1 MAVVLPTYTSDDG
14 ATIPATQQLKHYA
27 DSAGHVPLWAAGDK
41 RVSVYPPDPDGTKG
55 GAGQSEGGSMCGKDQ
70 PEVLRLLPEH
80 HHAASLHPD
89 ISQTHH
95 IAMNEESVQLP
106 FAFSKSAGQHGSDFV
121 RFPEEYNGVGC
132 YGSAVLGIL
141 KAAGY
146 KVQWAGSGNSH
157 DDDAAIFARASA
169 ALTSEHL
176 PGSKAYAACQCVHG
190 SNSPAVYRFST
201 YLNKY
206 GPTLWTVTPTSSE
219 ADHSTSLSVVAV

>member
-1 MAVVLPTYTSDDG
+1 VVLPTYTSDDG
-14 ATIPATQQLKHYA
+14 AAVPATQKLKHYA
-27 DSAGHVPLWAAGDK
+27 DPAGHVPLWTAGDM
-41 RVSVYPPDPDGTKG
+41 RVSVYPPHPDGTG
-55 GAGQSEGGSMCGKDQ
+55 SGAGQGAGVSMCGKDQ

-106 FAFSKSAGQHGSDFV
+106 FAFSRSAGQHGSDFV
-121 RFPEEYNGVGC
+121 RFPEDYNGVGC

-146 KVQWAGSGNSH
+146 KVQWVDGGNSH
-157 DDDAAIFARASA
+157 DDAIYARASA
-169 ALTSEHL
+169 APTSEHL
-176 PGSKAYAACQCVHG
+176 PGSAAYSACQCVHG

-206 GPTLWTVTPTSSE
+206 GSFGPSLPPRVRLTTPLLCHSSLYKD
-219 ADHSTSLSVVAV
+219 AY